1 MRDIRTVAV
10 VGAGTMGSAITQHF
24 LMKGL
29 RVRLLDN
36 NADGLARGQRLIAA
50 SLDEAVTRR
59 LLDAAAREATLARL
73 HPTTD
78 VAELADADLVVEA
91 VFEDLELKR
100 ELLGAA

>member
-36 NADGLARGQRLIAA
+36 NVDGLARGQRLIAFNGIHA
-50 SLDEAVTRR
+50 SAGRQVI
-59 LLDAAAREATLARL
+59 AAQCL
-73 HPTTD
+73 H
-78 VAELADADLVVEA
+78 
-91 VFEDLELKR
+91 R
-100 ELLGAA
+100 HRQSQW